1 MVGFCTYREVVFE
14 VVFHNLAIRVTL
26 PRRDDH
32 RRDQVDD
39 SLFDGHV
46 GYGNPRV
53 LVDDEVRESMEVA
66 DINAQVMT
74 VEQRGEINLER
85 SY

>member
-1 MVGFCTYREVVFE
+1 MAV
-14 VVFHNLAIRVTL
+14 RVTL
-26 PRRDDH
+26 LRRDDH

-39 SLFDGHV
+39 SLFDRHV
-46 GYGNPRV
+46 GDGNPRM

-66 DINAQVMT
+66 DIDAQVMA
-74 VEQRGEINLER
+74 VEQRGEINLDI